1 VIIQPSTPAAPS
13 PPEHTAETFA
23 AQAATAATT
32 AASTT
37 TATMPGAASAAAVI
51 ATAKSRK
58 ASKKASKKDKQQQQL
73 LLQQQQ
79 QQRSS
84 SSNSD
89 YSDQCDAPQIGES
102 PVLTSAP
109 VSTTSQQQHSAMM
122 ASVTLLSSTAALML
136 DDDCTAA
143 AAAANDAEQNSSL
156 HSSLDTVALSSPVN
170 TCSLGLRLGEP
181 DCGHHS
187 SSSSSSNEYRP
198 GHMYSTP
205 HSSKRS
211 SNSNAA
217 AVRVAPLLPPLRFRF
232 DQRWSELEQQLL
244 QQQHKLQPP
253 AVSGGSSLPNQP
265 FGATLLHALPEYGA
279 IFEVLRSGY
288 VNTVTLY

>member
-1 VIIQPSTPAAPS
+1 
-13 PPEHTAETFA
+13 
-23 AQAATAATT
+23 
-32 AASTT
+32 
-37 TATMPGAASAAAVI
+37 
-51 ATAKSRK
+51 
-58 ASKKASKKDKQQQQL
+58 
-73 LLQQQQ
+73 
-79 QQRSS
+79 
-84 SSNSD
+84 
-89 YSDQCDAPQIGES
+89 
-102 PVLTSAP
+102 
-109 VSTTSQQQHSAMM
+109 
-122 ASVTLLSSTAALML
+122 
-136 DDDCTAA
+136 
-143 AAAANDAEQNSSL
+143 
-156 HSSLDTVALSSPVN
+156 VALSSPVN

-187 SSSSSSNEYRP
+187 SSSSSSSSNEYRP

-205 HSSKRS
+205 HSGKRS
-211 SNSNAA
+211 NNTAA

-232 DQRWSELEQQLL
+232 DQRWCELKQQLL